1 MQKVKIYLAVFVGLM
16 TAVVACKKKD
26 AVNPSTPVT
35 PDPVEEV
42 KVKTAGKF
50 GLTQMHAN
58 QRVRKQVIDG
68 VTYVPYET
76 AKNQRTTEVA
86 NFDLG
91 NLKASKS
98 FYFILSNNGDRAI
111 TDVTIESNN
120 PQFEI
125 FPKSIDKLAG
135 ASEDGIVPLLELGVI
150 HGNRLNG
157 IGFQSLLP
165 MGDNT
170 VEVTIKGKT
179 QGENGEEAVELKAQV
194 KLFAQV
200 MDVEFYVDGQK
211 IDYVSKLTVVGYN
224 AGGLGSLFR
233 YITPTDGKFEIKN
246 VGNVK
251 LNLEYKGTNSNT
263 TDTQELAIGQFFSIT
278 QTLHASPN
286 YLVSINANG
295 TVINPKHVPMGN
307 DGKGYFSIIYL
318 D

>member
-1 MQKVKIYLAVFVGLM
+1 M
-16 TAVVACKKKD
+16 VACKKKD
-26 AVNPSTPVT
+26 
-35 PDPVEEV
+35 EV
-42 KVKTAGKF
+42 APKTAGKF

-179 QGENGEEAVELKAQV
+179 QGENGEETVELKAEV

-200 MDVEFYVDGQK
+200 MDIKLFKANNEVDLNKVSYSMPVVEQ
-211 IDYVSKLTVVGYN
+211 LN
-224 AGGLGSLFR
+224 GLGRIRGYS
-233 YITPTDGKFEIKN
+233 
-246 VGNVK
+246 VGNSIVTIENSGNVNITLEIQPTNTDEGDPIITHTLSVGAK
-251 LNLEYKGTNSNT
+251 LELGVMSKNKVFALEGGGAT
-263 TDTQELAIGQFFSIT
+263 TDYKRIAIGD
-278 QTLHASPN
+278 
-286 YLVSINANG
+286 
-295 TVINPKHVPMGN
+295 
-307 DGKGYFSIIYL
+307 DGKGYFAVSNIF
-318 D
+318 